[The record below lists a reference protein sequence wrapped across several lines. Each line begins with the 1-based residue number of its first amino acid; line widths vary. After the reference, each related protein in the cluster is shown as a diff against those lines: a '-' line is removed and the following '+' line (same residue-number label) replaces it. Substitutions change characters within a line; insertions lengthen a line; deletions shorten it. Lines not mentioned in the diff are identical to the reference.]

1 MTFVGGAED
10 FEGRVRREAMAWLT
24 VRTNDG
30 ADAISSV
37 DLLDFAVDGQPVRL
51 MDAQRGIR
59 KPASFRAALS
69 IRTTHRAPGKPRP
82 YEDELDPR
90 DGLMRYKWRGT
101 DADHPENRAL
111 REAMRLS
118 VPLIWF
124 VGVGIAL
131 YQPIF
136 PVYLLWEEPN
146 EHEFVIDPDVARELV
161 RRDSPVEARLR
172 EYVMRET
179 RQRLHQPVFRA
190 TVLRA
195 YETRC
200 AVCALGHAELLDAA
214 HIVGDREE
222 AGIPV
227 VTNGLALCKIHHAA
241 YDRHILGVRPDL
253 VVEIRADLLAEIDG
267 PMLKY
272 GLQERHGQRLMV
284 VPKVRAE
291 RPDSALLERAW
302 SAFRAAG

>member
-1 MTFVGGAED
+1 
-10 FEGRVRREAMAWLT
+10 MAWLT

-30 ADAISSV
+30 ADAISSG
-37 DLLDFAVDGQPVRL
+37 DLLDFTVDGQPMRL

-59 KPASFRAALS
+59 KPAAFRAALS
-69 IRTTHRAPGKPRP
+69 IRTIHRAPGRPRP
-82 YEDELDPR
+82 YEDEFDPR
-90 DGLMRYKWRGT
+90 DGLMRYKWRGI
-101 DADHPENRAL
+101 DPDHPENRAL

-124 VGVGIAL
+124 VGVGVAL

-136 PVYLLWEEPN
+136 PVFLLWEEP
-146 EHEFVIDPDVARELV
+146 EKREFVIDPNVARELV

-195 YETRC
+195 YGTRC

-227 VTNGLALCKIHHAA
+227 VRNGLALCKIHHAA

-284 VPKVRAE
+284 VPRVRAE
-291 RPDSALLERAW
+291 RPDPELLAMSW
-302 SAFRAAG
+302 SAFRAGS